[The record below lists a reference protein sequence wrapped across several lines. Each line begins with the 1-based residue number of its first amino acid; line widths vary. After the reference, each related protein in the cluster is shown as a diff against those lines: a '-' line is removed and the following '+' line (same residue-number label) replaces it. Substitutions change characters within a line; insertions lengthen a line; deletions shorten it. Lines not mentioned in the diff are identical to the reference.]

1 MAPAEAL
8 DAADLAGQEGDVR
21 GHPLLGRVLT
31 EGDMNMSAR
40 ALGQKLQELDR
51 AQLEE
56 FAQELFACLKLNE
69 PAVVNAR
76 HNATKRATG
85 GARRGRQPV
94 ISASGFAGSSGAEP
108 PPTSARRAG
117 GMGGAS
123 TGSYGSATGLGGMR
137 RGGSG
142 QIVGGGAAASST
154 SLGHPPVRTVEAEA
168 AHPQHGLPPRSP
180 RAQAVTEAERQ
191 QIFNRLYNSAREQR
205 FRRRT
210 HAELGKLHDEV
221 RMAVECTFDPRMH
234 YAPTA
239 GSTGVSRRGY

>member
-117 GMGGAS
+117 GMRGGS
-123 TGSYGSATGLGGMR
+123 TGSYGSAAGLGGMR

-142 QIVGGGAAASST
+142 QIVGSAAAASSA
-154 SLGHPPVRTVEAEA
+154 SLGHPPVEAEA
-168 AHPQHGLPPRSP
+168 ARPQHGLPPRSP
-180 RAQAVTEAERQ
+180 RAQAVSEAERQ